1 MVLVM
6 LALLTASSSA
16 LVACQIEEVSV
27 GPEPFTTLT
36 AWGGNFFGQ
45 LGDGTSDRRTTP
57 VEVID
62 LDGAELKAIAGGQ
75 LHSLALKEDGTVLA
89 WGYNEQGQL
98 GDGTNT
104 SSSTPVQVQ
113 DPNDLSGYLSG
124 VADIAAG
131 SSHSL
136 ALKEDGTV
144 WAWGSNRV
152 NELGDGTND
161 NSTQPVRVMN
171 LSEVWAIAA
180 GSSHNLAL
188 KNDGTVWA
196 WGNNTSGRESPLFG
210 SVSGQLG
217 DDEIPRSSTP
227 VQVGGLPDGILAVA
241 AGLAY
246 NLALKNDGTVWA
258 WGLNDVGQLGDGTNT
273 DTSTPVRVSELDG
286 VRAIAAG
293 GSNGLA
299 LKEDGTV
306 WAWGSNRFGQLGDG
320 TSTDGAVTTCEITQV
335 GLTTPSSCTDSNTPV
350 QASELDG
357 IEAIAA
363 GGSHGLAL
371 KEDGTVWTWGFN
383 QAGQLGNGT
392 YTLGTPTVGINTP
405 AQVGELSAVKAIAG
419 GGEHSLAGR

>member
-27 GPEPFTTLT
+27 GPEPFTLT

-196 WGNNTSGRESPLFG
+196 WGNN
-210 SVSGQLG
+210 
-217 DDEIPRSSTP
+217 
-227 VQVGGLPDGILAVA
+227 
-241 AGLAY
+241 
-246 NLALKNDGTVWA
+246 
-258 WGLNDVGQLGDGTNT
+258 DVGQL
-273 DTSTPVRVSELDG
+273 
-286 VRAIAAG
+286 
-293 GSNGLA
+293 
-299 LKEDGTV
+299 
-306 WAWGSNRFGQLGDG
+306 
-320 TSTDGAVTTCEITQV
+320 
-335 GLTTPSSCTDSNTPV
+335 
-350 QASELDG
+350 
-357 IEAIAA
+357 
-363 GGSHGLAL
+363 
-371 KEDGTVWTWGFN
+371 
-383 QAGQLGNGT
+383 
-392 YTLGTPTVGINTP
+392 
-405 AQVGELSAVKAIAG
+405 
-419 GGEHSLAGR
+419 

>member
-75 LHSLALKEDGTVLA
+75 LHSLALKEDGTILA

-246 NLALKNDGTVWA
+246 NLALK
-258 WGLNDVGQLGDGTNT
+258 
-273 DTSTPVRVSELDG
+273 
-286 VRAIAAG
+286 
-293 GSNGLA
+293 
-299 LKEDGTV
+299 
-306 WAWGSNRFGQLGDG
+306 
-320 TSTDGAVTTCEITQV
+320 
-335 GLTTPSSCTDSNTPV
+335 
-350 QASELDG
+350 
-357 IEAIAA
+357 
-363 GGSHGLAL
+363 
-371 KEDGTVWTWGFN
+371 EDGTVWTWGFN

-392 YTLGTPTVGINTP
+392 YTLGTPTIGINTP